1 MANTYYKY
9 VDREVESQVN
19 WAEIGKNMTDMLNNE
34 AREREEKKAA
44 LDQATRDQLKVLSNP
59 PTGDNE
65 SARTMGIKFGD
76 SASQYLRMQDQL
88 LKSGQLRLADYMV
101 GRQNVVD
108 DTENLF
114 GMLTDYQAIYKE
126 KMERR
131 NADDSQEW
139 ELASM
144 EIIEGFGNFSQ
155 SQPYIDPATGR
166 VSMAMMEKKI
176 VDGKEVYVLSD
187 KPNKTA
193 TITTVKGLLQGKWD
207 RFDSEAALD
216 AINARLGENI
226 QTIRSFGRKNV
237 AGEIKT
243 VSDVLSSVREEAAIN
258 ADITAKEAQIK
269 TLEGKTDKPSIATKA
284 KLEKEVAEIKIEL
297 AESKA
302 IFDFQKWE
310 DKSIEE
316 SFTNKFNRLSVLTNS
331 MGTAPDGKPYEFVF
345 SEEEQKADPVHNIYM
360 KPAND
365 NSGSLVPEF
374 TKEQK
379 KDSLDFMRNQLR
391 ARYGRKESAQTVNE
405 YQPSPQ
411 QQQWQS
417 ENKDNKVLHGEIGRM
432 LGYLHSGTQQQIQTA
447 VDYFDAMNP
456 GMINQFTRDD
466 GGMSFYNDKGGFIKI
481 SNTNSY
487 EDWIRAG
494 FKAVAGNAVGE
505 EEAVKKANS
514 VGVRKD
520 LYQSW
525 DQGTNDKGEKNPP
538 LVFKSKN
545 QPADTGGGGGGA
557 TGGGGGGAPAGGSG
571 GTPR

>member
-19 WAEIGKNMTDMLNNE
+19 WAEIGKNMTDMLSNE

-44 LDQATRDQLKVLSNP
+44 LDQATRDQLKVLSEP

-65 SARTMGIKFGD
+65 SARIMGIKFGD

-88 LKSGQLRLADYMV
+88 LKSGQLKLADYMV

-114 GMLTDYQAIYKE
+114 GMLKDYQATYKE
-126 KMERR
+126 KMDRR

-166 VSMAMMEKKI
+166 VSMAMMEKKV

-216 AINARLGENI
+216 AINARIGENI
-226 QTIRSFGRKNV
+226 ETIRSFGRKNV
-237 AGEIKT
+237 AGEVKT
-243 VSDVLSSVREEAAIN
+243 ISDTLASVREEAAIE
-258 ADITAKEAQIK
+258 AEIKIKQAKSDLLK
-269 TLEGKTDKPSIATKA
+269 GNTDKKSIDAKA
-284 KLEKEVAEIKIEL
+284 KLESEIAEAKTEIL
-297 AESKA
+297 QSKA
-302 IFDFQKWE
+302 IFDFQKYE
-310 DKSIEE
+310 DKSIEQN
-316 SFTNKFNRLSVLTNS
+316 FTNVWNRLSVLTNS
-331 MGTAPDGKPYEFVF
+331 MGTAPDGNPYDFVY
-345 SEEEQKADPVHNIYM
+345 SEEEQKKDPIHNIYM
-360 KPAND
+360 KPSND
-365 NSGSLVPEF
+365 NSGSLVPDF
-374 TKEQK
+374 TKEQQ

-391 ARYGRKESAQTVNE
+391 ARYNKKESVQTVNE

-417 ENKDNKVLHGEIGRM
+417 ENKDNKVLHEEIGRM
-432 LGYLHSGTQQQIQTA
+432 LGYLHGGTQEEIQTA
-447 VDYFDAMNP
+447 VEYFDAMNP
-456 GMINQFTRDD
+456 GMINQFKRDD

-481 SNTNSY
+481 SNTNKFD
-487 EDWIRAG
+487 DWIRAG

-505 EEAVKKANS
+505 EEAVKKAKS
-514 VGVRKD
+514 IRGLDKE

-525 DQGTNDKGEKNPP
+525 DQGVNEAGEKNPP

-545 QPADTGGGGGGA
+545 QPAGTGGGGGGGMDYS
-557 TGGGGGGAPAGGSG
+557 TK
-571 GTPR
+571 

>member
-19 WAEIGKNMTDMLNNE
+19 WAEIGKNMTDMLKNE
-34 AREREEKKAA
+34 ATVREEKKAA
-44 LDQATRDQLKVLSNP
+44 LDQATRDQLKVLSDP

-65 SARTMGIKFGD
+65 SARIMGIKFGD

-88 LKSGQLRLADYMV
+88 LKSGQLKLADYMV

-114 GMLTDYQAIYKE
+114 GMLKDYQATYKE
-126 KMERR
+126 KMDRR

-216 AINARLGENI
+216 AINARIGENI
-226 QTIRSFGRKNV
+226 ETIRSFGRKNV
-237 AGEIKT
+237 AGEVKT
-243 VSDVLSSVREEAAIN
+243 ISDVLSGVREEAAIN
-258 ADITAKEAQIK
+258 ADIANKEAQIK
-269 TLEGKTDKPSIATKA
+269 TLEGKTDKTSIATKA
-284 KLEKEVAEIKIEL
+284 KLETEIAEAKTEIL
-297 AESKA
+297 QSKA
-302 IFDFQKWE
+302 IVDFQKYE
-310 DKSIEE
+310 DKSIEGN
-316 SFTNKFNRLSVLTNS
+316 FTNVWNRLSVLTNS
-331 MGTAPDGKPYEFVF
+331 MGTAPDGNPYEFVY
-345 SEEEQKADPVHNIYM
+345 SEEEQKKDPIHNIYM
-360 KPAND
+360 GPAKD
-365 NSGSLVPEF
+365 NSGSLVPNF
-374 TKEQK
+374 TKEQQ

-391 ARYGRKESAQTVNE
+391 ARYNKKESVQTVNE
-405 YQPSPQ
+405 YQPSSQ
-411 QQQWQS
+411 QAQWQS
-417 ENKDNKVLHGEIGRM
+417 DNKDNKVLHQEIGRM

-466 GGMSFYNDKGGFIKI
+466 GGMSFVNDKGGFIKI
-481 SNTNSY
+481 SNTNNFD
-487 EDWIRAG
+487 DWIRAG

-505 EEAVKKANS
+505 EDAVKKANS
-514 VGVRKD
+514 LKIQKEGG

-525 DQGTNDKGEKNPP
+525 DQGTDASGQAKPP
-538 LVFKSKN
+538 LVFKSLNK
-545 QPADTGGGGGGA
+545 PGTGGGGSGGA
-557 TGGGGGGAPAGGSG
+557 APAGGSG
-571 GTPR
+571 GNVR

>member
-19 WAEIGKNMTDMLNNE
+19 WAEIGKNMTDMLKNE
-34 AREREEKKAA
+34 ATVREEKKAA

-88 LKSGQLRLADYMV
+88 LKSGQLKLADYMV

-114 GMLTDYQAIYKE
+114 GMLKDYQATYKE
-126 KMERR
+126 KMDRR

-216 AINARLGENI
+216 AINARIGENI
-226 QTIRSFGRKNV
+226 ETIRSFGRKNV
-237 AGEIKT
+237 AGEVKT
-243 VSDVLSSVREEAAIN
+243 ISDVLSGVREEAAIN
-258 ADITAKEAQIK
+258 ADIANKETQIK
-269 TLEGKTDKPSIATKA
+269 ALKGKTDKTSIATKA
-284 KLEKEVAEIKIEL
+284 KLESEIAEAKTEIL
-297 AESKA
+297 QSKA
-302 IFDFQKWE
+302 IFDFQQYE
-310 DKSIEE
+310 NKSIEQN
-316 SFTNKFNRLSVLTNS
+316 FTNVWTRLSVLTNS
-331 MGTAPDGKPYEFVF
+331 MGTAPDGNPYNFVY

-360 KPAND
+360 GPAKD
-365 NSGSLVPEF
+365 NSGSLVPNF
-374 TKEQK
+374 TKEQQ

-391 ARYGRKESAQTVNE
+391 ARYNKKESVQTVNE

-411 QQQWQS
+411 QAQWQS
-417 ENKDNKVLHGEIGRM
+417 DNKDNKAMHQEIGRM
-432 LGYLHSGTQQQIQTA
+432 LGYLHSGTKEEIQTA
-447 VDYFDAMNP
+447 VEYFDAIAP
-456 GMINQFTRDD
+456 GTINQFTRDD
-466 GGMSFYNDKGGFIKI
+466 GGMSFVNDQGKFIKI
-481 SNTNSY
+481 SNTN
-487 EDWIRAG
+487 DFDMWIRAG

-505 EEAVKKANS
+505 EDAVKKANS
-514 VGVRKD
+514 IGIKKEGG

-545 QPADTGGGGGGA
+545 VQTTGSGAAGGGGGVNYS
-557 TGGGGGGAPAGGSG
+557 TK
-571 GTPR
+571 